1 MNCSIHPGLR
11 TTSSYLSTLHYRYS
25 FSMDFSDLATM
36 TRISLVRSLQF
47 GIALETAHQFSPW
60 WGSASTH
67 RCITLSCWAW
77 TRKRNYSTTR
87 LRFGKQR
94 SLIVSAN
101 NSKFI
106 TNTFEACLVLL
117 NKSSASLLCTNEI
130 SEFKNSVTNVWI
142 LRGILPH
149 RMWQFLKTMVVGNW
163 TGIIFV
169 CLFWLY
175 IE

>member
-1 MNCSIHPGLR
+1 MSRTKPRGGDKRTREFCRNIDAKTRTLSLISYSEWKWAFLPLIRVTSIQQSVVRSVFTRVTHACIYKHARAVRRSWRDLSLNSSLRERWTINPSIHPGLR

-77 TRKRNYSTTR
+77 TRKRD
-87 LRFGKQR
+87 
-94 SLIVSAN
+94 
-101 NSKFI
+101 
-106 TNTFEACLVLL
+106 
-117 NKSSASLLCTNEI
+117 
-130 SEFKNSVTNVWI
+130 
-142 LRGILPH
+142 
-149 RMWQFLKTMVVGNW
+149 
-163 TGIIFV
+163 
-169 CLFWLY
+169 
-175 IE
+175 